1 MPSIPTDH
9 GHLALP
15 FGRFYGREDIRRSAP
30 GVELSLLRVDPHRVV
45 ERHSHEEAHFVLVL
59 DGLYVSSAEGAPP
72 VSAGV
77 QLIFNPAG
85 TTHRDRFE
93 ARGRVYD
100 GRFLTI
106 SLTADTMREAAER
119 ATMPER
125 ALVIDSREVM
135 ALAVRLS
142 RVCAQ
147 DGGDAPLTRH
157 SLVLELLAQVA
168 GVCRAA
174 QGTAP
179 AWLRVARE
187 CLDDSL
193 GGTTSIAEVARA
205 AGVHPVHLARVFRQ
219 YLGMSPA
226 AYLRK
231 RRVEQARALVEHS
244 TRSLGE
250 IAVGCGFSHQSHFCN
265 VFRETYGVTAAEVR
279 RRGVGGCQLSPPHR
293 PVGVRR

>member
-1 MPSIPTDH
+1 MPAIPTGY

-15 FGRFYGREDIRRSAP
+15 FGQFYGREDIRRSAP

-72 VSAGV
+72 VSAGA

-93 ARGRVYD
+93 ARGRVFD

-106 SLTADTMREAAER
+106 SLAADTMREAAAR

-125 ALVIDSREVM
+125 AVVVDSREAM
-135 ALAVRLS
+135 ALALRIS
-142 RVCAQ
+142 RACTR

-157 SLVLELLAQVA
+157 ALVLELLSQVA
-168 GVCRAA
+168 GVRREA

-179 AWLRVARE
+179 AWLRIARE

-193 GGTTSIAEVARA
+193 GGTPSIAEVART

-219 YLGMSPA
+219 YVGMSPA

-231 RRVEQARALVEHS
+231 RRVEQARVLVEHS

-250 IAVGCGFSHQSHFCN
+250 IAVACGFSHQSHLCN
-265 VFRETYGVTAAEVR
+265 VFRGVYGVTAGEVR
-279 RRGVGGCQLSPPHR
+279 G
-293 PVGVRR
+293 